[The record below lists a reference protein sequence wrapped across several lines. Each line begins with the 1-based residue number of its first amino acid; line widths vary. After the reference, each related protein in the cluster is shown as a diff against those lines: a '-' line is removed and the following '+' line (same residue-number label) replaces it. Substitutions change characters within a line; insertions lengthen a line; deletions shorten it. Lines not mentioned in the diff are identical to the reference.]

1 MSIRE
6 PLAGVIYLLAQE
18 QADEMA
24 GLNDVGADGFAALFR
39 DGPDLARRARELL
52 ETDEVE
58 VGTEAIEP
66 EQWQLVEQ
74 AAGVVVRREPDG
86 AVTVEP
92 YPTDAD
98 LAAAWSA
105 TMVELEPGEP
115 GSPRAQ
121 SPESDDN
128 PT

>member
-6 PLAGVIYLLAQE
+6 PLTGVIFLLAQE
-18 QADEMA
+18 QTDEM
-24 GLNDVGADGFAALFR
+24 
-39 DGPDLARRARELL
+39 
-52 ETDEVE
+52 
-58 VGTEAIEP
+58 IEP
-66 EQWQLVEQ
+66 EQWQMVEES
-74 AAGVVVRREPDG
+74 AGVVVRRDPDG
-86 AVTVEP
+86 TVTVQP

-105 TMVELEPGEP
+105 IMVEYEPGEP
-115 GSPRAQ
+115 GSPPGQ

>member
-6 PLAGVIYLLAQE
+6 PLTGVIFLLAQE

-24 GLNDVGADGFAALFR
+24 GVNDVGAEGFAALFR
-39 DGPDLARRARELL
+39 DGPDLARRVRELV
-52 ETDEVE
+52 EGDEVD
-58 VGTEAIEP
+58 VGPEAIDP
-66 EQWQLVEQ
+66 DQMQLVEQ
-74 AAGVVVRREPDG
+74 SAGVVLRREADG
-86 AVTVEP
+86 AVTAEP

-105 TMVELEPGEP
+105 VMVELEPDEP
-115 GSPRAQ
+115 GSPAAQ